1 MAAMRALL
9 ATLIVVFFA
18 QCVPADQPDLTPLQP
33 PTIVLLPWV
42 PPAFEQPSRLAVW
55 QYYAVDRSGHF
66 RPRVPLTTEPY
77 NRATIQPRIYIPYI
91 FD

>member
-1 MAAMRALL
+1 
-9 ATLIVVFFA
+9 
-18 QCVPADQPDLTPLQP
+18 
-33 PTIVLLPWV
+33 V